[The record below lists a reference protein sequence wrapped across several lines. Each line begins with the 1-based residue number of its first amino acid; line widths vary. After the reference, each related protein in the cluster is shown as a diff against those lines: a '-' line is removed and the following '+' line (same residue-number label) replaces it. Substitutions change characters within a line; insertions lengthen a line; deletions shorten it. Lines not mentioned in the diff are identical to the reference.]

1 MLGFDALAAI
11 PLAGVDETE
20 ATQGTQGRSVGS
32 SISGGHFSR
41 GRWRKLQD
49 EINAKVEAERARLE
63 AIEARKRRKIE
74 ARARQEELRRLEAE
88 WDAALALEAQRQAEA
103 AAAIAAQGQ
112 IIGQAASEMQ
122 RSAVFAQMAAKAHEH
137 AMRQRQAQQ
146 DDDDMMM
153 LLLMDDE

>member
-1 MLGFDALAAI
+1 MLGFDALASF
-11 PLAGVDETE
+11 PLAGLPDD
-20 ATQGTQGRSVGS
+20 GTGAVGPNPGGG
-32 SISGGHFSR
+32 ISAGYFSR
-41 GRWRKLQD
+41 GKWHKLKR
-49 EINAKVEAERARLE
+49 EIDARVEAERDRLE

-88 WDAALALEAQRQAEA
+88 WDAALALEARQRAEA

-112 IIGQAASEMQ
+112 IIGQAAREMQ
-122 RSAVFAQMAAKAHEH
+122 QSAVFAQMAAKAHEH

>member
-11 PLAGVDETE
+11 PLAGIDDEAE
-20 ATQGTQGRSVGS
+20 SAQPRQVGS

-74 ARARQEELRRLEAE
+74 AKARQEELRRLEAE
-88 WDAALALEAQRQAEA
+88 WDAVLALEARQRAEA

-112 IIGQAASEMQ
+112 IIGQAAREMQ
-122 RSAVFAQMAAKAHEH
+122 QSAMFAQMAAKAHEH